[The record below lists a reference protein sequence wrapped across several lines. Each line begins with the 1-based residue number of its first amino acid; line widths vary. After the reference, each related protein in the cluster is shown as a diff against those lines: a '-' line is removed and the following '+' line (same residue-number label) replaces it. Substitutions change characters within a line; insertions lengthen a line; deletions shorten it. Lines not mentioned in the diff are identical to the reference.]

1 MKCPYR
7 AKVIYIK
14 SEPVTLSTKDGKIK
28 ITLIEHTEYE
38 DCYGDECPFWCDD
51 GTGTT
56 PVCNRVLVEGGDNL

>member
-14 SEPVTLSTKDGKIK
+14 PEPVTLSTSDGKIK

-38 DCYGDECPFWCDD
+38 DCYGEERPFYCDD
-51 GTGTT
+51 GTRTT
-56 PVCNRVLVEGGDNL
+56 PVCNRVLVEGGDSL